1 MKKYIKSTILFL
13 IGGALYVGI
22 ELLWRGRSHWT
33 MFLLGGICFLYAGVQ
48 NEYTP
53 WDRPLALQAVQV
65 AVFITI
71 MEFITGCLVNIA
83 LGWDVWDYSGI
94 PGNLLG
100 QVCVPFSL
108 LWVPVGTAAIVLD
121 DYLRYWLF
129 REDKPKYRFL

>member
-129 REDKPKYRFL
+129 REDQPKYKLF